1 MNRALNIAVAGL
13 VASSAI
19 VTTASAGS
27 GVKASMTSVDTTQPG
42 GPRIH
47 DNGVPDGRTCV
58 IYWRVAY
65 DPWIEDYRRV
75 KAKKCFYTY

>member
-1 MNRALNIAVAGL
+1 
-13 VASSAI
+13 
-19 VTTASAGS
+19 
-27 GVKASMTSVDTTQPG
+27 MTSVDTTQPG

-65 DPWIEDYRRV
+65 DPRIEDYRRV